1 MDAVKK
7 LVAER
12 LKLRAAGSHPD
23 PELLAA
29 FAENSLSRNDRN
41 HLLEHVSACTD
52 CREVLYLALPDEA
65 AQQVLFVR
73 KQPRFA
79 LRWATLT
86 ASLIIVAGVVI
97 TNRTAFTDH
106 HRSIATANPAT
117 SNDMTA
123 QKTSSGVSSTSQAP
137 PATHMKIRPQE
148 KHMTARPQAALQ
160 FDQSGEVHFAAQPTE
175 DAARAAVSDERP
187 SAAPQNLAW
196 SLSPDGEV
204 ERSSDSGKTWRPVVV
219 GSQVPLRV
227 ISSVGE
233 NVWVGGPGGALY
245 HSADSGRTW
254 SKVQPAFANKKLRS
268 DVSRIQFSDAR
279 NGLVT
284 TANGEV
290 WSTSD
295 DGQTWRLK

>member
-1 MDAVKK
+1 MDALKK

-12 LKLRAAGSHPD
+12 LNLRVAGPHPD

-29 FAENSLSRNDRN
+29 FAENSLSRTDRN

-65 AQQVLFVR
+65 AQQVLLVR

-97 TNRTAFTDH
+97 TNRTVFTDH
-106 HRSIATANPAT
+106 HRTIATANPVT
-117 SNDMTA
+117 SNDLAA
-123 QKTSSGVSSTSQAP
+123 QKTSSGVSSTTPAP
-137 PATHMKIRPQE
+137 PATHMKVRPQE

-160 FDQSGEVHFAAQPTE
+160 FDQSGEVHFAARPTE
-175 DAARAAVSDERP
+175 DTAKIPALDERS
-187 SAAPQNLAW
+187 SAAPQNFAW
-196 SLSPDGEV
+196 TLSPNGAI
-204 ERSSDSGKTWRPVVV
+204 ERSVDSGKTWQTVAV
-219 GSQVPLRV
+219 GEGAGFRV
-227 ISSVGE
+227 ISSVGSDI
-233 NVWVGGPGGALY
+233 WAGGKTGALY
-245 HSADSGRTW
+245 HSSDSGESWT
-254 SKVQPAFANKKLRS
+254 KVEPVFAGRRLNS
-268 DVSRIQFSDAR
+268 DVSRIQFSDPR

-295 DGQTWRLK
+295 DGQSWRLK